1 MAVHAYRTM
10 TEAVNG
16 LQDRGFTANFEFIDG
31 LIHDVGSG
39 QTFLAD
45 ELTIVEHH
53 RFEGIS
59 DPDDSSVCYALK
71 ARDGTRGILVDAYGT
86 YANPDVSEFLTHVP
100 MQEEN

>member
-1 MAVHAYRTM
+1 MAVHDYRTM
-10 TEAVNG
+10 TEAVKG
-16 LQDRGFTANFEFIDG
+16 LQDRGFPGNFEVIDG
-31 LIHDVGSG
+31 LVHDVGSG
-39 QTFLAD
+39 QTFLAH

-86 YANPDVSEFLTHVP
+86 YADPDVSEFLTHVP
-100 MQEEN
+100 IHEKN